1 MAQAADNTSASAN
14 SFLAPEVLARIRSL
28 DLIARAVVEGFI
40 AGLHRSPYLGF
51 STEFAEHR
59 PYMAGDDTRYL
70 DWKLLARTDRLYIKK
85 YQGETNAQLN
95 ILLDCSGS
103 MGYKGRGGYGI
114 GVSEGSEGVTKLQ
127 YGQYLAASLAYLG
140 TRQHDS
146 VGLIAFDERIVE
158 HLQPSSKLGHM
169 RTVLGTLERVVPGAG
184 TALSRQLHAIADLLH
199 RRGIVVVISDLYE
212 ESEPLIDALEH
223 LRFKG
228 NEVIVF
234 NILDRQELEFE
245 FADSIILEDSET
257 LEQMHVLPEI
267 VRDEYLR
274 AIKSHIKSL
283 REGAE
288 RSRIDYE
295 LVNTSMP
302 LDGALFSYL
311 ARRAE
316 FG

>member
-1 MAQAADNTSASAN
+1 MVEAASNTSAS

-28 DLIARAVVEGFI
+28 DLVARAVVEGFI

-103 MGYKGRGGYGI
+103 MGYASGAL
-114 GVSEGSEGVTKLQ
+114 TKLL

-158 HLQPSSKLGHM
+158 HLQPSSRLGHM
-169 RTVLGTLERVVPGAG
+169 RTVLGTLQRVTPGAG
-184 TALSRQLHAIADLLH
+184 TALSRQLHAVAELLH

-212 ESEPLIDALEH
+212 DSGPLLDALEH
-223 LRFKG
+223 LRFRG

-234 NILDRQELEFE
+234 HLLDRQELEFE
-245 FADSIILEDSET
+245 FPDSIILEDSET
-257 LEQMHVLPEI
+257 QEQMHLLPDV

-283 REGAE
+283 REGCE
-288 RSRIDYE
+288 RNRIDYE
-295 LVNTSMP
+295 LLDTATP